1 LFISIQ
7 YAIAQVGIGTTNP
20 DVTSILDIQSSNKGL
35 LIRMNKT
42 ERDNIITPALALQIY
57 NTTDN
62 TIDIFSGGIWK
73 SLLTPSSNL
82 VYVYSL
88 ADLPAPVA
96 AGITLNANKCI
107 FFWLCKYKSLII

>member
-1 LFISIQ
+1 VICVLVCLFSIQ

-35 LIRMNKT
+35 LIPRMTKT

-62 TIDIFSGGIWK
+62 TSIYLVAVFEILYFN
-73 SLLTPSSNL
+73 PSSNL

-96 AGITLNANKCI
+96 AGITLNANKMYI
-107 FFWLCKYKSLII
+107 FLAL

>member
-1 LFISIQ
+1 MTKI
-7 YAIAQVGIGTTNP
+7 
-20 DVTSILDIQSSNKGL
+20 
-35 LIRMNKT
+35 

-62 TIDIFSGGIWK
+62 TSIYLVAFE
-73 SLLTPSSNL
+73 TFTFNPNSNL

-96 AGITLNANKCI
+96 AGITLNANKMYI
-107 FFWLCKYKSLII
+107 FSGFVNISPNIVI